1 MRVDVS
7 VVVPMYNAERFI
19 RACVDSA
26 LNQTLKNVEVI
37 IVDDRSPDNSL
48 SLCRELYGN
57 NDRVKIVQQPVNH
70 GPGAARN
77 RGIKEAC
84 GEYIAFLDSDDEM
97 LPDNLQ
103 KMFTAAKEHDADVLH
118 NDSLRIM
125 LPLEDGT
132 IPAEMLAHS
141 DGIIINRMDI
151 RERIDDIQLLT
162 SDLSQRL
169 EQWKNGGLHCHVG
182 NKLFRRSLIA
192 DNRLSFPE
200 AKLPGGTMLSED
212 DLFCLQC
219 LLTAKNYVLMPGGWY
234 VIRFNDMSA
243 TRIATTIIKIINAV
257 GSQLEVIKSLREISE
272 RIPFLK
278 DESNFTAAV
287 DSILKRTEDFAVR
300 PNYQEA
306 CQESQGQDSGYESL
320 KAYEEFSAF
329 FREKFGDNAP
339 YVEFLFYQLH
349 ETYPKL
355 PKLFVM
361 DPDALEEVR
370 RAFKEAKASGKEF
383 IIERK

>member
-1 MRVDVS
+1 MSYDVS
-7 VVVPMYNAERFI
+7 VVVPMYNAEKFI
-19 RACVDSA
+19 RSCVDSA
-26 LNQTLKNVEVI
+26 LNQTMKNVEVI
-37 IVDDRSPDNSL
+37 IVDDCSPDNSL
-48 SLCRELYGN
+48 NLCREIYGS
-57 NDRVKIVQQPVNH
+57 NDRVKIIQQPKNTGV
-70 GPGAARN
+70 GAARN
-77 RGIKEAC
+77 RGIKEAS
-84 GEYIAFLDSDDEM
+84 GEYIAFLDSDDEIM
-97 LPDNLQ
+97 PEHLQ

-132 IPAEMLAHS
+132 IPAEMLAHPDS
-141 DGIIINRMDI
+141 IIINRMDI

-278 DESNFTAAV
+278 YEANFTAAV
-287 DSILKRTEDFAVR
+287 DSILKRTEDFTVR
-300 PNYQEA
+300 TNYQEA
-306 CQESQGQDSGYESL
+306 GQERLRNDENFCS
-320 KAYEEFSAF
+320 F
-329 FREKFGDNAP
+329 FRENFGEKAP

-370 RAFKEAKASGKEF
+370 RAFKEAKEAGKEF